1 MVKSL
6 TGIDLLEREIIRARI
21 RLDFRGV
28 SKRGRFL
35 FGGKTTEKAAE
46 DTREQQAA
54 LFRNVPLQ
62 GIRIEDINMSWE
74 VYTVTDEVTGAEVA
88 FAPLELTV
96 VAEGMDDLVRLV
108 FREEFRKI
116 EILEPENV
124 VLSRYEM
131 ERFFFRIGEELARYR
146 VALER
151 KYNGR

>member
-6 TGIDLLEREIIRARI
+6 AGTDLSEREIRARI

-28 SKRGRFL
+28 SRPGRLL

-46 DTREQQAA
+46 DAREQQAA

-74 VYTVTDEVTGAEVA
+74 VYTVADEVTGAEVA